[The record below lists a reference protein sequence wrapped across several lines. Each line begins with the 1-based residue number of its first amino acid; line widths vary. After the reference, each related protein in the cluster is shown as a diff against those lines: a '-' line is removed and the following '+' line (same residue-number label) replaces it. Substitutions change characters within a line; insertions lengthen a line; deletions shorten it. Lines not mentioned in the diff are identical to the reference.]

1 MQICPV
7 LNFTARERQ
16 KGEGEEGAL
25 PNAPPIENFVEF
37 RDKQVPN
44 IPVTDAVKLVWCPIG
59 ALYQV
64 LMIGKHSNIISSA
77 VLHSAAIN
85 VFYRIGTIWHLAN
98 FGKLARL
105 EYFKGVQQLNLP

>member
-16 KGEGEEGAL
+16 EREGRERRGTL

-44 IPVTDAVKLVWCPIG
+44 IPVADAVKLV
-59 ALYQV
+59 
-64 LMIGKHSNIISSA
+64 
-77 VLHSAAIN
+77 
-85 VFYRIGTIWHLAN
+85 
-98 FGKLARL
+98 
-105 EYFKGVQQLNLP
+105 

>member
-16 KGEGEEGAL
+16 EREGREGTL

-44 IPVTDAVKLVWCPIG
+44 IPVADAVKHV
-59 ALYQV
+59 
-64 LMIGKHSNIISSA
+64 
-77 VLHSAAIN
+77 
-85 VFYRIGTIWHLAN
+85 
-98 FGKLARL
+98 
-105 EYFKGVQQLNLP
+105 

>member
-16 KGEGEEGAL
+16 EGEGGRGTL

-44 IPVTDAVKLVWCPIG
+44 IPVAEAVKHV
-59 ALYQV
+59 
-64 LMIGKHSNIISSA
+64 
-77 VLHSAAIN
+77 
-85 VFYRIGTIWHLAN
+85 
-98 FGKLARL
+98 
-105 EYFKGVQQLNLP
+105 